1 MRLVER
7 TPNQKEMET
16 RRNGFEWSFYRVALS
31 FLCTPKNQKK
41 KNLPTHKKNARK
53 RAKRNPFAEP
63 NDNMTL
69 IFVYTISSY
78 LLQAHSQILRKNRWF
93 LNLLISACEH
103 QRSYQFN
110 IFSLSLSL
118 YASLR
123 FFYLL
128 SRFSFGALPSAR
140 FYSHKISWLKSTTWD
155 SIESHCRAQFALN
168 IRSQYALLLVDLQ

>member
-31 FLCTPKNQKK
+31 FLCTPKNQK

-110 IFSLSLSL
+110 IFSLSLS
-118 YASLR
+118 ASLR

-128 SRFSFGALPSAR
+128 STFSFGALPSAR
-140 FYSHKISWLKSTTWD
+140 FYTHKISWLKSSTWD
-155 SIESHCRAQFALN
+155 SIESHCRAQFAL
-168 IRSQYALLLVDLQ
+168 LLVDLQ